1 MTKLCSRLEG
11 RSSWRVRVI
20 FNWPKIAFPSFY
32 LWNPGPFFGWNSAR
46 VCGCVHLRLSA
57 SSLQLSAP
65 HSTLNPNLPLRNI
78 RQSFLSFIFVVN
90 QIIYYYQRR
99 QETACLDN
107 RVSFI
112 SIFAWDWELGLGL
125 GRAGER
131 KKFNRREKKS
141 LSILGDSKEVCCYK
155 KIDRI
160 PMWPLMECDC

>member
-1 MTKLCSRLEG
+1 MAQLAKDRIF
-11 RSSWRVRVI
+11 RVSI
-20 FNWPKIAFPSFY
+20 FGFPVPFSDEIRPVSVAVFAAFIA
-32 LWNPGPFFGWNSAR
+32 LT
-46 VCGCVHLRLSA
+46 LRLSA

-112 SIFAWDWELGLGL
+112 SIFAWDWELGFGL

>member
-1 MTKLCSRLEG
+1 MAQLAKDRIF
-11 RSSWRVRVI
+11 RVSI
-20 FNWPKIAFPSFY
+20 FGFPVPFSDEIRPVSVAVFAAFIA
-32 LWNPGPFFGWNSAR
+32 LT
-46 VCGCVHLRLSA
+46 LRLSA
-57 SSLQLSAP
+57 SSLHLSAP

-131 KKFNRREKKS
+131 KKFNRRQKKS

>member
-1 MTKLCSRLEG
+1 MAQLAKDRIF
-11 RSSWRVRVI
+11 RVSI
-20 FNWPKIAFPSFY
+20 FGFPVPFSDEIRPVSVAVFAAFIA
-32 LWNPGPFFGWNSAR
+32 LT
-46 VCGCVHLRLSA
+46 LRLSA
-57 SSLQLSAP
+57 SSLHLSAP

-78 RQSFLSFIFVVN
+78 RQSLLSFIFVVN
-90 QIIYYYQRR
+90 QIIYYYPKR

-141 LSILGDSKEVCCYK
+141 LSILGDSKEVWCYK
-155 KIDRI
+155 KKDRI

>member
-1 MTKLCSRLEG
+1 MAQLAKDRIF
-11 RSSWRVRVI
+11 RVSI
-20 FNWPKIAFPSFY
+20 FGFPVPFSDEIRPVAVAVFAAFIA
-32 LWNPGPFFGWNSAR
+32 LT
-46 VCGCVHLRLSA
+46 LRLSA

-125 GRAGER
+125 GRTGER
-131 KKFNRREKKS
+131 KKVFVHFRRLERS
-141 LSILGDSKEVCCYK
+141 LL
-155 KIDRI
+155 
-160 PMWPLMECDC
+160 

>member
-1 MTKLCSRLEG
+1 MAQLAKDRIF
-11 RSSWRVRVI
+11 RVSI
-20 FNWPKIAFPSFY
+20 FGFPVPFSDEIRPVSVAVFAAFIA
-32 LWNPGPFFGWNSAR
+32 LT
-46 VCGCVHLRLSA
+46 LRLSA
-57 SSLQLSAP
+57 SSLHLSAP

-78 RQSFLSFIFVVN
+78 RQSLLSFIFVVN

-99 QETACLDN
+99 QETACLDI

-141 LSILGDSKEVCCYK
+141 LSILGDSKEVWCYK
-155 KIDRI
+155 KKDRI